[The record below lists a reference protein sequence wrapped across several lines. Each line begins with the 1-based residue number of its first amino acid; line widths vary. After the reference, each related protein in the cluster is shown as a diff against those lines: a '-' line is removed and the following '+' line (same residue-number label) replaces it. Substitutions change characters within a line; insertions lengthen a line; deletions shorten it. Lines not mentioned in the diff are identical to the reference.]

1 MPEPDDADR
10 PVIFYDGVCALC
22 HFAVKFLIARDRA
35 GVLRFAPLQGE
46 TFAAFRAATP
56 GQDGLDSVIYVRGYG
71 SGDLRVFVR
80 SEAVLQALRD
90 IGGVWRVVS
99 WARIIPRFIRDGLYD
114 LIARR
119 RYGWFGRY
127 DECRLPTPRQRD
139 QLLP

>member
-1 MPEPDDADR
+1 MPEPHEAGR

-22 HFAVKFLIARDRA
+22 HRAVRFLIARDRA

-46 TFAAFRAATP
+46 TFEALRAAMP
-56 GQDGLDSVIYVRGYG
+56 REDGLDSVIYVRGYG
-71 SGDLRVFVR
+71 SGNARVFVR

-90 IGGVWRVVS
+90 IGGFWRVVS
-99 WARIIPRFIRDGLYD
+99 WARIIPRFMRDGLYD
-114 LIARR
+114 VVARH
-119 RYGWFGRY
+119 RYEWFGRY

>member
-1 MPEPDDADR
+1 MPEHDEADLA
-10 PVIFYDGVCALC
+10 VIYYDGVCALC
-22 HFAVKFLIARDRA
+22 HFAVRFLIARDRA

-46 TFAAFRAATP
+46 TFATFRGATP
-56 GQDGLDSVIYVRGYG
+56 RQEGLDSVIYVRGYW
-71 SGDLRVFVR
+71 SGDARVFVR

-114 LIARR
+114 LVARR

>member
-1 MPEPDDADR
+1 MAEPDEAGHC
-10 PVIFYDGVCALC
+10 VIFYDGVCALC
-22 HFAVKFLIARDRA
+22 HFAVRFLIARDRD

-46 TFAAFRAATP
+46 TFAAFCAATP
-56 GQDGLDSVIYVRGYG
+56 RQDGLDSVIYVRRYG
-71 SGDLRVFVR
+71 SGEARVFVR
-80 SEAVLQALRD
+80 SEAILQALRD
-90 IGGVWRVVS
+90 IGGFWRVVS
-99 WARIIPRFIRDGLYD
+99 WARIIPRFMRDGLYD

>member
-1 MPEPDDADR
+1 MPEHDKTDLA
-10 PVIFYDGVCALC
+10 VIFYDGVCALC

-46 TFAAFRAATP
+46 TFATFRGATP
-56 GQDGLDSVIYVRGYG
+56 PQDGLDSVIYVRGYG
-71 SGDLRVFVR
+71 SGDARVFVR
-80 SEAVLQALRD
+80 SEAVLQALSD

-114 LIARR
+114 LVAHR

>member
-1 MPEPDDADR
+1 MPEPDEAGR

-22 HFAVKFLIARDRA
+22 HRAVRFLIARDRA

-46 TFAAFRAATP
+46 TFAAFRVAMP
-56 GQDGLDSVIYVRGYG
+56 QENGLDSVIYVRGYG
-71 SGDLRVFVR
+71 SGDARAFVR

-90 IGGVWRVVS
+90 LGGLWRVVS
-99 WARIIPRFIRDGLYD
+99 WARIIPRFMRDGLYD
-114 LIARR
+114 LVARR